1 MAEFPASELKKTF
14 RCYGHFYRLN
24 IAGIEPQLCRSVLE
38 ITSLPSEAVG
48 AKSDPDD
55 LFSNQI
61 PLALKLPVEPNA
73 THPALAGTPP
83 KEGSFKVPLQGRG
96 GRNEVTDGVGCA
108 SCKPLSVEEKLN
120 PPDAV
125 VIMMNPGSSR
135 PIEDG
140 DTDSLLTMP
149 LPAGFQKPLVLT
161 QPDNT
166 QYQIMRIM
174 VSKHW
179 KHVRVLNIS
188 DLRDPKSPSFIAKT
202 KALAGLPGGAKH
214 SLFCEARAAE
224 RGQMLRRKPG
234 APFILGWGQDAGLI
248 PLAKQ
253 CLSCITGEKTITVPA
268 GNDPALT
275 AHPSPMLQSKKEE
288 WLDTILAAF

>member
-1 MAEFPASELKKTF
+1 MTGFIYAAELKKTF
-14 RCYGHFYRLN
+14 RCYGHFYRLSVN
-24 IAGIEPQLCRSVLE
+24 GAEPQLCRSVLE
-38 ITSLPSEAVG
+38 ITSLPREAVG
-48 AKSDPDD
+48 AGTDPND
-55 LFSNQI
+55 LFNHPS
-61 PLALKLPVEPNA
+61 A
-73 THPALAGTPP
+73 T
-83 KEGSFKVPLQGRG
+83 
-96 GRNEVTDGVGCA
+96 RN
-108 SCKPLSVEEKLN
+108 L
-120 PPDAV
+120 PDAV

-149 LPAGFQKPLVLT
+149 LAAGFQKPLVLT

-174 VSKHW
+174 VSRDW

-202 KALAGLPGGAKH
+202 KILAELPDGGAH
-214 SLFCEARAAE
+214 SLFSKVRKSE
-224 RGQMLRRKPG
+224 REQMLRRKSG

-253 CLSCITGEKTITVPA
+253 CLSCIEGEKIIAVPA
-268 GNDPALT
+268 GNDPVLT
-275 AHPSPMLQSKKEE
+275 AHPSPMLQKKKEE
-288 WLDTILAAF
+288 WLDAILAATS

>member
-1 MAEFPASELKKTF
+1 MKAAELKKIF
-14 RCYGHFYRLN
+14 RCYGHFYRLHVE
-24 IAGIEPQLCRSVLE
+24 GIEPLLCRSVLE
-38 ITSLPSEAVG
+38 ITSLPREAVG
-48 AKSDPDD
+48 AGTDPNE
-55 LFSNQI
+55 LFSNSD
-61 PLALKLPVEPNA
+61 A
-73 THPALAGTPP
+73 TRDL
-83 KEGSFKVPLQGRG
+83 
-96 GRNEVTDGVGCA
+96 
-108 SCKPLSVEEKLN
+108 
-120 PPDAV
+120 PDAV

-174 VSKHW
+174 VSRKW
-179 KHVRVLNIS
+179 NHVRVLNIS
-188 DLRDPKSPSFIAKT
+188 DLRDPKSPSFIARTQK
-202 KALAGLPGGAKH
+202 LATLPGGATH
-214 SLFCEARAAE
+214 SLFCEVRIAE
-224 RGQMLRRKPG
+224 RETMLRRKTG

-253 CLSCITGEKTITVPA
+253 CLSRIAGERIITVPA
-268 GNDPALT
+268 GNDPVLT

-288 WLDTILAAF
+288 WLDAILASF

>member
-1 MAEFPASELKKTF
+1 MSDFIYASELKKIF

-24 IAGIEPQLCRSVLE
+24 VEGADPLLCRSVLE
-38 ITSLPSEAVG
+38 ITSLPREAVG
-48 AKSDPDD
+48 AGTDPED
-55 LFSNQI
+55 LF
-61 PLALKLPVEPNA
+61 NA
-73 THPALAGTPP
+73 PSINHT
-83 KEGSFKVPLQGRG
+83 LQG
-96 GRNEVTDGVGCA
+96 VV
-108 SCKPLSVEEKLN
+108 SL
-120 PPDAV
+120 PDAV

-135 PIEDG
+135 PIEEG

-166 QYQIMRIM
+166 QYQIMRVM

-179 KHVRVLNIS
+179 KHVRILNIS

-202 KALAGLPGGAKH
+202 KGLAALPDGDAH
-214 SLFCEARAAE
+214 SLFSKVRKNECE
-224 RGQMLRRKPG
+224 QMLRRKKG

-253 CLSCITGEKTITVPA
+253 CLDCIAGEKIVTVPA
-268 GNDPALT
+268 ESNPILT
-275 AHPSPMLQSKKEE
+275 AHPSPMMQKKKEE
-288 WLDTILAAF
+288 WLDAILAAAS